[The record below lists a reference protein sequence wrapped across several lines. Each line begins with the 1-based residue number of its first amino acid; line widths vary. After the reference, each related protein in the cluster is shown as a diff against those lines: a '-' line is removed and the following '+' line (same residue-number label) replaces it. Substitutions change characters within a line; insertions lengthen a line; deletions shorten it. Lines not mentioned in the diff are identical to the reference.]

1 MKTFKLPDL
10 GEGLP
15 EAEIVTWHVK
25 VGDTVKVDQPLVSVE
40 TAKAVVE
47 VPAPWAGK
55 VAKLHGAEG
64 DVIPTHGPLADFDI
78 EDGAAGKAEETKL
91 AETTPPEQAEKTP
104 VAEDSGTVVGNMPTS
119 DDMLEETAIVGR
131 GRRGKAPVK
140 AAPSARALAKRLGV
154 DIARVEPSGRSGVVT
169 AKDVQAHGGAG
180 SGGTTRP
187 GPTSPRATPT
197 PSWTPPPRRDDVTY
211 GEPEKLRGPRRAMH
225 QSMSA
230 SRDSVMPC
238 TLFDDADIH
247 GWGPGNDITVRV
259 IRSIVAGCRAEPGL
273 NAWYDGEAQS
283 RILHEHVDL
292 AMAVDTPDGL
302 IVPVLR
308 GVDGLDAAGL
318 RAAVDELKVATRERT
333 VSPAQMKDPTITLSN
348 FGMMAGRYATPVVV
362 PPQVAIVGTGGLR
375 HDVVAVMGGVET
387 HRRIPISLTFDHRC
401 NTGGEACRFLAAMI
415 QDLQRAF

>member
-47 VPAPWAGK
+47 VPSPWAGK
-55 VAKLHGAEG
+55 IAKLYGAEG
-64 DVIPTHGPLADFDI
+64 DVIPTHDALVDFDI
-78 EDGAAGKAEETKL
+78 DGDSAETKAPAKEKKAAAGTAVK
-91 AETTPPEQAEKTP
+91 
-104 VAEDSGTVVGNMPTS
+104 EDSGTVVGNMPTS
-119 DDMLEETAIVGR
+119 DDLLEETVIVGR
-131 GRRGKAPVK
+131 SRRDKSPVK
-140 AAPSARALAKRLGV
+140 AAPSARALAKELGV
-154 DIARVEPSGRSGVVT
+154 DINHCQPSGRGGVVVAQDVRAASAGVGLTT
-169 AKDVQAHGGAG
+169 ATGGA
-180 SGGTTRP
+180 P
-187 GPTSPRATPT
+187 MTPAWSA
-197 PSWTPPPRRDDVTY
+197 PAKRSDVKY
-211 GEPEKLRGPRRAMH
+211 SVAEKLRGPRRAMH

-247 GWGPGNDITVRV
+247 SWMPGQDITGRV

-273 NAWYDGEAQS
+273 NAWYDGDAQE
-283 RILHEHVDL
+283 RTLLEQVDL

-308 GVDGLDAAGL
+308 GVDALDAAGL
-318 RAAVDELKVATRERT
+318 RAAINEVKVATRERT
-333 VSPAQMKDPTITLSN
+333 VTPAQMKDPTITLSN

-362 PPQVAIVGTGGLR
+362 PPQVTIIGTGGIR
-375 HDVVAVMGGVET
+375 HDVVPVMGGIET
-387 HRRIPISLTFDHRC
+387 HKRIPISLTFDHRC
-401 NTGGEACRFLAAMI
+401 ITGGEACRFLAAMI
-415 QDLQRAF
+415 ADLQKPY

>member
-25 VGDTVKVDQPLVSVE
+25 AGDTVKVDQPLVSVE

-47 VPAPWAGK
+47 VPSPWAGK
-55 VAKLHGAEG
+55 IAKLHGAEG
-64 DVIPTHGPLADFDI
+64 DVIPTHGPLVDFDI
-78 EDGAAGKAEETKL
+78 GDGAEGKTEKSKL
-91 AETTPPEQAEKTP
+91 AETTPPEEADKTP

-119 DDMLEETAIVGR
+119 DDVLEETAIVGR

-140 AAPSARALAKRLGV
+140 AAPSARALAKQLGV
-154 DIARVEPSGRSGVVT
+154 DIAQVEPSGRSGVVT
-169 AKDVQAHGGAG
+169 AKDVKDQSSGSSSRGGPAARGQAPAVPW
-180 SGGTTRP
+180 TRP
-187 GPTSPRATPT
+187 E
-197 PSWTPPPRRDDVTY
+197 RRTDVTY
-211 GEPEKLRGPRRAMH
+211 GKSEKLRGPRRAMY

-247 GWGPGNDITVRV
+247 GWGPGQDITVRV

-273 NAWYDGEAQS
+273 NAWFDGEAQS

-308 GVDGLDAAGL
+308 GVDGLDATGL

-333 VSPAQMKDPTITLSN
+333 VTPAQMKDPTITLSN

-362 PPQVAIVGTGGLR
+362 PPQVAIVGTGGVR